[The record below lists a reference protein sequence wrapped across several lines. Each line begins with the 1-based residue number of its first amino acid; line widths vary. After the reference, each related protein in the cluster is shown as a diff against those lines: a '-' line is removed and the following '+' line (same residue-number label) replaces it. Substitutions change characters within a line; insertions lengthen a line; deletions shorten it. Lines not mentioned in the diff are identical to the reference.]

1 MAHHRGD
8 DRKAADLFGHPRQHD
23 QELDSDEELE
33 TALRRELIEL
43 SGSDQYLGP
52 EADEHSLKPLAR
64 NQFFNPGDNIQPEMN
79 GK

>member
-1 MAHHRGD
+1 MAHHRGN
-8 DRKAADLFGHPRQHD
+8 DRKAADLSGNPRHRD

-33 TALRRELIEL
+33 AALRRELIEL

-52 EADEHSLKPLAR
+52 EADEDSLKSLAR
-64 NQFFNPGDNIQPEMN
+64 NRFFNPGDNIQPEIT